1 MRWIF
6 PALVWICV
14 LASPVAGQEER
25 SSGSFDWRAA
35 LDEAIEA
42 LSDPARIT
50 QENCAPVI
58 RGFLDPLYT
67 LPAAALVPHT
77 RAEVQELRRD
87 GVRLLGRFFQARVL
101 LKERFNSFPNPSRAC
116 VDAVRRGLRYSRFA
130 QDYLAD
136 WLSQHGAISQA
147 PKRVLGGSYPHT
159 MLNPKFDRIEFQ
171 TGDILIARGT
181 AVVSSIIA
189 RLGDEEGDF
198 SHLAIVSE
206 DVHGKKYVVQ
216 SLIQTGTI
224 ITPIEKFLADT
235 EGRVVL
241 LRYKDRALAARAART
256 IIHRAAQALARGAAI
271 PYDYAVDSSERFY
284 IYCAELMEYA
294 FELSSDGRVR
304 VPRYRTSL
312 RHLQGTP
319 FLHEVGIYVSD
330 VTTPQDAELDPRF
343 DIVAEY
349 VNIPKLRSVR
359 LQNAAVTAMLGW
371 FVHNYDFQPDA
382 SSEAIVHVLVAA
394 IRLGLL
400 GNLFTQRHVP
410 ENAVLA
416 WYKARTVVNLLNQV
430 STQIDAQFNRQHGY
444 PPTFREL
451 LVGLERFRHD
461 DCVALRTPVA
471 LRRHPVTLHQ
481 HLNVPSR
488 LCPLHLPIG
497 RNGEG
502 ETAER
507 GGQVSFVPGGVEQE
521 RQGSA
526 DAKLVARVNQA
537 AQ

>member
-6 PALVWICV
+6 PALLWICA
-14 LASPVAGQEER
+14 LTSAVAGQEHR
-25 SSGSFDWRAA
+25 AAARFDWRAA

-42 LSDPARIT
+42 LSDPTYIT
-50 QENCAPVI
+50 PENCASSI

-67 LPAAALVPHT
+67 LPAAAFVPHT

-101 LKERFNSFPNPSRAC
+101 LKERFNSFPSPSRAC

-136 WLSQHGAISQA
+136 WLYHHGAISGNGHTL
-147 PKRVLGGSYPHT
+147 RGGYPHT
-159 MLNPKFDRIEFQ
+159 MLNPKFDALELR

-206 DVHGKKYVVQ
+206 DVHGKKYVVE

-224 ITPIEKFLADT
+224 ITPLEKFLSET
-235 EGRVVL
+235 EGRLVV
-241 LRYKDRALAARAART
+241 LRYKDHALAARPARA
-256 IIHRAAQALARGAAI
+256 IIHRAAQALAHGAAI
-271 PYDYAVDSSERFY
+271 PYDYAVDSSERYY

-294 FELSSDGRVR
+294 FELASDGRVR
-304 VPRYRTSL
+304 VPRHRTSL
-312 RHLQGTP
+312 RHLQRTP

-330 VTTPQDAELDPRF
+330 VTTPQDTELEPRF

-371 FVHNYDFQPDA
+371 FVHGYDFVPDA
-382 SSEAIVHVLVAA
+382 QSATIVRVLVTA

-400 GNLFTQRHVP
+400 GNMFTQRHVP

-416 WYKARTVVNLLNQV
+416 WYRARTVVNLLNQV
-430 STQIDAQFNRQHGY
+430 ATQIDAQYNRRYGY
-444 PPTFREL
+444 SPTFREL

-461 DCVALRTPVA
+461 DCIALRTPVA

-497 RNGEG
+497 RDADG
-502 ETAER
+502 ET
-507 GGQVSFVPGGVEQE
+507 SPGDDQISSAY
-521 RQGSA
+521 QGESKS
-526 DAKLVARVNQA
+526 KLTYL

>member
-1 MRWIF
+1 MRWLF
-6 PALVWICV
+6 PALLWLCA
-14 LASPVAGQEER
+14 LASPVAGQEAR
-25 SSGSFDWRAA
+25 FDWRAA
-35 LDEAIEA
+35 LDEAIET
-42 LSDPARIT
+42 LSDPTYVT
-50 QENCAPVI
+50 QANCASI
-58 RGFLDPLYT
+58 IGGFVDPLYT
-67 LPAAALVPHT
+67 LPSAAFVPHT
-77 RAEVQELRRD
+77 PAEVKELRRD

-101 LKERFNSFPNPSRAC
+101 LKERFDSFPSPSRAC

-136 WLSQHGAISQA
+136 WLYQRGAIGQA
-147 PKRVLGGSYPHT
+147 PKQILRGGYPYT
-159 MLNPKFDRIEFQ
+159 MLNPKFDRIEFK

-181 AVVSSIIA
+181 AVVSSLIA

-224 ITPIEKFLADT
+224 ITPLEEFLAET

-241 LRYKDRALAARAART
+241 LRYKDQALAARAARV

-271 PYDYAVDSSERFY
+271 PYDYAVDSSERYY

-294 FELSSDGRVR
+294 FELASHGRVR

-319 FLHEVGIYVSD
+319 FLHQVGIYVSD
-330 VTTPQDAELDPRF
+330 VTTPQDTELDPRF

-349 VNIPKLRSVR
+349 VNIPKIRSVR
-359 LQNAAVTAMLGW
+359 LQNAAVTAMLSW
-371 FVHNYDFQPDA
+371 FVHGYELQPNP
-382 SSEAIVHVLVAA
+382 SSEVIVHLLVAA
-394 IRLGLL
+394 IRMGLL
-400 GNLFTQRHVP
+400 GNKFTQHHVP
-410 ENAVLA
+410 EQAVLT
-416 WYKARTVVNLLNQV
+416 WYKSNTVVNLLNQV
-430 STQIDAQFNRQHGY
+430 FTQIDAQFSRRHGY
-444 PPTFREL
+444 APTFREL
-451 LVGLERFRHD
+451 LVGLERYRHD
-461 DCVALRTPVA
+461 DCVTLRTPVA
-471 LRRHPVTLHQ
+471 LRRHQVTLHQ
-481 HLNVPSR
+481 HINVPSR

-497 RNGEG
+497 RDGEG

-507 GGQVSFVPGGVEQE
+507 GDQVSSV
-521 RQGSA
+521 RDAA
-526 DAKLVARVNQA
+526 DESRILAH